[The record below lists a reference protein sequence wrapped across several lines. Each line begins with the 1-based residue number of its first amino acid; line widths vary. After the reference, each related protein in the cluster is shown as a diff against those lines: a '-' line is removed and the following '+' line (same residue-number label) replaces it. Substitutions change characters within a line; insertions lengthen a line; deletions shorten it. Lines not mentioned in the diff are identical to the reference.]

1 MLPTLDARLSAAA
14 ELVRPGEPVADI
26 GCDHGKL
33 TAVLAA
39 SGKYPKVIGADL
51 RPGPLAKAEQTLEYA
66 GCKDR
71 AELRLGDGL
80 SVLSPGEVS
89 TIVLAGVS
97 AQTTWEIIEKAPW
110 VSAPGG
116 PRLVMVPATRH
127 SDLRRWLWEHGFAFV
142 ADRPVQAAG
151 RWYAVMAA
159 EYTGQVKTPTFQECL
174 FGLTGQW
181 PEGEGYAAWQKAKL
195 PRLRLGVPDGTE
207 LAKEMDELI
216 KGGEQSMTTVQQIYE
231 EMQRIAPLA
240 LAESWDNP
248 GLLVDCGGE
257 VSRVLVTL
265 DITPEV
271 VEEAARK
278 GCGLIVSHH
287 PVIFSPLKKL
297 SGQDVAFQLVK
308 SGISAIC
315 MHTNLDAA
323 EGGVNEVLAGIFGMR
338 EMEAFAE
345 GCGRVGSIEPVTV
358 PELAKKAQKELA
370 SRCNQPFNGPAVQV
384 KFADTG
390 KTVRRLAV
398 ISGAGGSLFE
408 DAIARG
414 ADCLL
419 TGEANHHHA
428 IDAKRLGLSLIAAGH
443 YATEFPV
450 TAAVAE
456 KLRTAFPELE
466 VLVSEDAR
474 DPYTY
479 L

>member
-116 PRLVMVPATRH
+116 PRLVMAPATRH
-127 SDLRRWLWEHGFAFV
+127 SDLRRWLWEHGFAFA

-216 KGGEQSMTTVQQIYE
+216 KG
-231 EMQRIAPLA
+231 
-240 LAESWDNP
+240 ES
-248 GLLVDCGGE
+248 
-257 VSRVLVTL
+257 
-265 DITPEV
+265 
-271 VEEAARK
+271 K
-278 GCGLIVSHH
+278 G
-287 PVIFSPLKKL
+287 
-297 SGQDVAFQLVK
+297 
-308 SGISAIC
+308 
-315 MHTNLDAA
+315 
-323 EGGVNEVLAGIFGMR
+323 
-338 EMEAFAE
+338 
-345 GCGRVGSIEPVTV
+345 
-358 PELAKKAQKELA
+358 
-370 SRCNQPFNGPAVQV
+370 
-384 KFADTG
+384 
-390 KTVRRLAV
+390 
-398 ISGAGGSLFE
+398 
-408 DAIARG
+408 
-414 ADCLL
+414 
-419 TGEANHHHA
+419 
-428 IDAKRLGLSLIAAGH
+428 
-443 YATEFPV
+443 
-450 TAAVAE
+450 
-456 KLRTAFPELE
+456 
-466 VLVSEDAR
+466 
-474 DPYTY
+474 
-479 L
+479 

>member
-1 MLPTLDARLSAAA
+1 VLPTLDARLSAAA

-127 SDLRRWLWEHGFAFV
+127 SDLRRWLWEHGFAFA

-408 DAIARG
+408 DAIAQG

>member
-159 EYTGQVKTPTFQECL
+159 EYTGEMKTPTFQECL

-181 PEGEGYAAWQKAKL
+181 PEGKGYAAWQKAKL

-257 VSRVLVTL
+257 VSRGLVTL

-308 SGISAIC
+308 NGISAIC

-345 GCGRVGSIEPVTV
+345 GCGRVGSIEPITV

-370 SRCNQPFNGPAVQV
+370 SRCNQPSDGPAVQI

-390 KTVRRLAV
+390 KVVRRLAV